1 MDIEASLERLQKLRE
16 WQIEQHE
23 RLLKQQQM
31 QIEVLSHEHEDR
43 ICKALSLT
51 ICDLNDITENTEN
64 MHAMHEIETNT
75 TKSIFNKASG
85 FQCRANN
92 SDNVFDMM
100 DEEVLTDANALYETC
115 KNKETKDSDHTS
127 ATADKNRNSVK
138 RYNSGILSQE
148 KELSSNL
155 LIEGIKPLSLDNVVS
170 NRCIS
175 IDDIPLP
182 SPKKDFQTLL
192 EEKLKRESEVMSNV
206 HINVKTKP
214 KKPFLKKGEGLS
226 RFKISKNSK
235 QPTTMRKHNMS
246 LSSKQDIDKSDKS
259 RKSIIH
265 KDVVSKSSNN
275 SVISGKQQLNLKT
288 VPLPRNKIF
297 SKSEYITPNKQTTY
311 NAVSNRSK
319 YLQEMNMSD
328 SDSKTE
334 KELEEVRIFELLEEK
349 AENSSFCSTSS
360 TVLAFLQQSTPFK
373 IKKTLNCAG
382 GEGSVVASTRQQNDE
397 RISDTIERESISQRS
412 TDIENLKSRIQHQSE
427 HFGIHKRS
435 RISAATID
443 SYSDNVTVNDTQ
455 KEIQKYST
463 IANQVSQNNK
473 VHTDYLKNH
482 LKNDI
487 AIIAALSSNSDKEED
502 IPKGNNVAHDGE
514 ADANHRVRFSEYNE
528 YRTIDLSDTAD
539 KSPLRDR
546 LEQQDWNDHSI
557 DSSELSDVEEN
568 LSLNDKK
575 QMSSLKVTN
584 DEKTIVSRRSF
595 LQENITKAVNIPE
608 EENAPNCENESPG
621 EDIYDDNECMIME
634 EIQTSDE
641 EREQSVLSSSSSS
654 SSLLS
659 DVHRELNTHKR
670 KEYILRSEPEKIT
683 VEKIAK
689 IRSNAEE
696 IDFYHPSEDR
706 TNRTNGFESEL
717 LKSRLLELQKEIDIF
732 RKESAALL
740 LQRRNLQEDQM
751 ILRKEY
757 AEKERNFE
765 ENRRRIENR
774 LEEEKKRLAREK
786 IAMEN
791 RIRDAQEKA
800 RQNKMERQKAQ
811 TLQEQLEKLR
821 DELNIRE
828 SRWHAA
834 ESRYRSEL
842 RVLRVEISKL
852 KEEIATLQNIKR
864 TNVRNIKKN
873 TSGQMITKAINQIN
887 KRIIKVP
894 SKELPAKISQVLVDT
909 LSDASVHDDDDND
922 EDKDRSKSMEL
933 IVKTI
938 NANDDFEQIEDISVN
953 NNKVESKAGIGSQP
967 KCNKIFANES
977 MAKKKQ
983 YLYENLLKDAT
994 SDFLE
999 DQNLIHIKQDINES
1013 TGTQLR
1019 NARNDGTSEKTNDKS
1034 HNKSHHK
1041 STNQDL
1047 EWQQACAVSNAD
1059 TLFHRSCEVN
1069 QNLLDKDDIKVQNRM
1084 SLLEKRLN
1092 PTLCPSS
1099 LRTSGASTKDI
1110 GKQIQYSDGH
1120 AEYWYL
1126 NGNVKKVFPDR
1137 GITKMIYYNG
1147 DVRET
1152 DKDGKVKYFYATT
1165 RTWHTTTP
1173 DGLEILEFPDGQ
1185 VEKRASDG
1193 TVEVSF
1199 PDGAI
1204 RIVQA
1209 DGTEKWSLPDGTVAQ
1224 TFING
1229 DKILTLPNGQREIHT
1244 KEHKRREYPDGTVK
1258 LVYADGTQETRYSSG
1273 RKRLKDKDGNL
1284 LMDSYDG

>member
-23 RLLKQQQM
+23 KLLKQQQM

-43 ICKALSLT
+43 ISKALSLT
-51 ICDLNDITENTEN
+51 ICDLNDINENTEN
-64 MHAMHEIETNT
+64 VHAMHEIEINT
-75 TKSIFNKASG
+75 EPLFDKASV
-85 FQCRANN
+85 FQSSMNN

-100 DEEVLTDANALYETC
+100 DEEVLTDANALYETY
-115 KNKETKDSDHTS
+115 KDKEIKDSNHIS
-127 ATADKNRNSVK
+127 ATADANRNSVK

-148 KELSSNL
+148 KELSNDL

-192 EEKLKRESEVMSNV
+192 EEKLKKESEAMSNER
-206 HINVKTKP
+206 IDVKTKS

-226 RFKISKNSK
+226 RFKITKNSK
-235 QPTTMRKHNMS
+235 QPTTMRKHSTS
-246 LSSKQDIDKSDKS
+246 LSSKQCVDKSDKS
-259 RKSIIH
+259 RKSTIH
-265 KDVVSKSSNN
+265 KDVASKSSNN
-275 SVISGKQQLNLKT
+275 FVISEKRQLNLKT

-297 SKSEYITPNKQTTY
+297 NKSEHITPNKETAY
-311 NAVSNRSK
+311 NAASNRSK

-334 KELEEVRIFELLEEK
+334 RELEEVRIFELLEEK

-373 IKKTLNCAG
+373 IKKRLNCAG
-382 GEGSVVASTRQQNDE
+382 SEGGVVASTKQQNDE
-397 RISDTIERESISQRS
+397 RTDDTIERESQRS
-412 TDIENLKSRIQHQSE
+412 ADKQVANLKPRIQHQFE
-427 HFGIHKRS
+427 HFDIHKRS
-435 RISAATID
+435 HISTATID
-443 SYSDNVTVNDTQ
+443 SYSDTVTVNDMQ
-455 KEIQKYST
+455 EEIQKHST

-473 VHTDYLKNH
+473 VHIDYLKNR
-482 LKNDI
+482 DV
-487 AIIAALSSNSDKEED
+487 AIIATLSDSDEEGD
-502 IPKGNNVAHDGE
+502 ISEENNVARNSE
-514 ADANHRVRFSEYNE
+514 TDANHRVRFSEYNE

-539 KSPLRDR
+539 KSPLREH

-557 DSSELSDVEEN
+557 DSSELSDVGEEN
-568 LSLNDKK
+568 LPLNDEK
-575 QMSSLKVTN
+575 QMSSLKN
-584 DEKTIVSRRSF
+584 MSNEKLILSRRSF
-595 LQENITKAVNIPE
+595 LQENINIPE
-608 EENAPNCENESPG
+608 EENALNCENESPG
-621 EDIYDDNECMIME
+621 EDIYDDNECTIME
-634 EIQTSDE
+634 ETRTSDE
-641 EREQSVLSSSSSS
+641 EGEQSVLSSLSSS
-654 SSLLS
+654 SSLT
-659 DVHRELNTHKR
+659 DTHRDLNAHKR

-689 IRSNAEE
+689 IRSNSKE
-696 IDFYHPSEDR
+696 IDLYHQPEDR
-706 TNRTNGFESEL
+706 TNRNNGFESEL

-751 ILRKEY
+751 ILHKEY

-765 ENRRRIENR
+765 ENRRRVENR
-774 LEEEKKRLAREK
+774 LEEEKKKLSRER

-800 RQNKMERQKAQ
+800 KQNKMERHKAQ

-821 DELNIRE
+821 DELNIKE

-834 ESRYRSEL
+834 ESRYKSEL

-852 KEEIATLQNIKR
+852 KEEIATLENIKR
-864 TNVRNIKKN
+864 TNIRNIRKSTN
-873 TSGQMITKAINQIN
+873 GQMITKAINQIN
-887 KRIIKVP
+887 KRVKVP
-894 SKELPAKISQVLVDT
+894 SKELPAKITQVLSDT
-909 LSDASVHDDDDND
+909 SSDASVHDDND
-922 EDKDRSKSMEL
+922 EDKDRSKSMES

-938 NANDDFEQIEDISVN
+938 NVNDDFEQIEDISVN
-953 NNKVESKAGIGSQP
+953 NNKVESKAGIDLQP
-967 KCNKIFANES
+967 KCNKTFANGNI
-977 MAKKKQ
+977 AKKKQ
-983 YLYENLLKDAT
+983 YLYENLLKEAT

-999 DQNLIHIKQDINES
+999 DQNPIHIKQNMNES
-1013 TGTQLR
+1013 TDTQLR
-1019 NARNDGTSEKTNDKS
+1019 NAKNDGTSGKTNDKS

-1041 STNQDL
+1041 STNEDL
-1047 EWQQACAVSNAD
+1047 ECTTACAMSNAD
-1059 TLFHRSCEVN
+1059 ISFYRSREVN
-1069 QNLLDKDDIKVQNRM
+1069 QNSSDKDDMRMQNRM
-1084 SLLEKRLN
+1084 LLPEKSLSS
-1092 PTLCPSS
+1092 TLCPSS
-1099 LRTSGASTKDI
+1099 LCHRASGTNTKDI

-1193 TVEVSF
+1193 TVEISF

-1273 RKRLKDKDGNL
+1273 RKRLKDKDACRHTVIW
-1284 LMDSYDG
+1284 SEER

>member
-23 RLLKQQQM
+23 KLLKQQQM

-43 ICKALSLT
+43 ISKALSLT
-51 ICDLNDITENTEN
+51 ICDLNDINENTEN
-64 MHAMHEIETNT
+64 VHAMHEIEINT
-75 TKSIFNKASG
+75 EPLFDKASV
-85 FQCRANN
+85 FQSSMNN

-100 DEEVLTDANALYETC
+100 DEEVLTDANALYETY
-115 KNKETKDSDHTS
+115 KDKEIKDSNHIS
-127 ATADKNRNSVK
+127 ATADANRNSVK

-148 KELSSNL
+148 KELSNDL

-192 EEKLKRESEVMSNV
+192 EEKLKKESEAMSNER
-206 HINVKTKP
+206 IDVKTKS

-226 RFKISKNSK
+226 RFKITKNSK
-235 QPTTMRKHNMS
+235 QPTTMRKHSTS
-246 LSSKQDIDKSDKS
+246 LSSKQCVDKSDKS
-259 RKSIIH
+259 RKSTIH
-265 KDVVSKSSNN
+265 KDVASKSSNN
-275 SVISGKQQLNLKT
+275 FVISEKRQLNLKT

-297 SKSEYITPNKQTTY
+297 NKSEHITPNKETAY
-311 NAVSNRSK
+311 NAASNRSK

-334 KELEEVRIFELLEEK
+334 RELEEVRIFELLEEK

-373 IKKTLNCAG
+373 IKKRLNCAG
-382 GEGSVVASTRQQNDE
+382 SEGGVVASTKQQNDE
-397 RISDTIERESISQRS
+397 RTDDTIERESQRS
-412 TDIENLKSRIQHQSE
+412 ADKQVANLKPRIQHQFE
-427 HFGIHKRS
+427 HFDIHKRS
-435 RISAATID
+435 HISTATID
-443 SYSDNVTVNDTQ
+443 SYSDTVTVNDMQ
-455 KEIQKYST
+455 EEIQKHST

-473 VHTDYLKNH
+473 VHIDYLKNR
-482 LKNDI
+482 DV
-487 AIIAALSSNSDKEED
+487 AIIATLSDSDEEGD
-502 IPKGNNVAHDGE
+502 ISEENNVARNSE
-514 ADANHRVRFSEYNE
+514 TDANHRVRFSEYNE

-539 KSPLRDR
+539 KSPLREH

-557 DSSELSDVEEN
+557 DSSELSDVGEEN
-568 LSLNDKK
+568 LPLNDEK
-575 QMSSLKVTN
+575 QMSSLKN
-584 DEKTIVSRRSF
+584 MSNEKLILSRRSF
-595 LQENITKAVNIPE
+595 LQENINIPE
-608 EENAPNCENESPG
+608 EENALNCENESPG
-621 EDIYDDNECMIME
+621 EDIYDDNECTIME
-634 EIQTSDE
+634 ETRTSDE
-641 EREQSVLSSSSSS
+641 EGEQSVLSSLSSS
-654 SSLLS
+654 SSLT
-659 DVHRELNTHKR
+659 DTHRDLNAHKR

-689 IRSNAEE
+689 IRSNSKE
-696 IDFYHPSEDR
+696 IDLYHQPEDR
-706 TNRTNGFESEL
+706 TNRNNGFESEL

-751 ILRKEY
+751 ILHKEY

-765 ENRRRIENR
+765 ENRRRVENR
-774 LEEEKKRLAREK
+774 LEEEKKKLSRER

-800 RQNKMERQKAQ
+800 KQNKMERHKAQ

-821 DELNIRE
+821 DELNIKE

-834 ESRYRSEL
+834 ESRYKSEL

-852 KEEIATLQNIKR
+852 KEEIATLENIKR
-864 TNVRNIKKN
+864 TNIRNIRKSTN
-873 TSGQMITKAINQIN
+873 GQMITKAINQIN
-887 KRIIKVP
+887 KRVKVP
-894 SKELPAKISQVLVDT
+894 SKELPAKITQVLSDT
-909 LSDASVHDDDDND
+909 SSDASVHDDND
-922 EDKDRSKSMEL
+922 EDKDRSKSMES

-938 NANDDFEQIEDISVN
+938 N
-953 NNKVESKAGIGSQP
+953 P
-967 KCNKIFANES
+967 KCNKTFANGNI
-977 MAKKKQ
+977 AKKKQ
-983 YLYENLLKDAT
+983 YLYENLLKEAT

-999 DQNLIHIKQDINES
+999 DQNPIHIKQNMNES
-1013 TGTQLR
+1013 TDTQLR
-1019 NARNDGTSEKTNDKS
+1019 NAKNDGTSGKTNDKS

-1041 STNQDL
+1041 STNEDL
-1047 EWQQACAVSNAD
+1047 ECTTACAMSNAD
-1059 TLFHRSCEVN
+1059 ISFYRSREVN
-1069 QNLLDKDDIKVQNRM
+1069 QNSSDKDDMRMQNRM
-1084 SLLEKRLN
+1084 LLPEKSLSS
-1092 PTLCPSS
+1092 TLCPSS
-1099 LRTSGASTKDI
+1099 LCHRASGTNTKDI

-1193 TVEVSF
+1193 TVEISF

-1273 RKRLKDKDGNL
+1273 RKRLKDKDACRHTVIW
-1284 LMDSYDG
+1284 SEER

>member
-51 ICDLNDITENTEN
+51 ICDLNDINENTEN
-64 MHAMHEIETNT
+64 VHAMHEIETNT
-75 TKSIFNKASG
+75 TEPIFDKVSV
-85 FQCRANN
+85 FQCSAKN
-92 SDNVFDMM
+92 SDNMFDMM

-115 KNKETKDSDHTS
+115 KNKETKDSDHIS

-138 RYNSGILSQE
+138 RFNSGILSQE
-148 KELSSNL
+148 KELSSDL
-155 LIEGIKPLSLDNVVS
+155 LIEGIKPLLLDNVVS

-192 EEKLKRESEVMSNV
+192 EEKLKRESEVMSNAR
-206 HINVKTKP
+206 INVKTKP

-235 QPTTMRKHNMS
+235 QPTTMRKHNTS
-246 LSSKQDIDKSDKS
+246 LSSKQDINKSDKS

-265 KDVVSKSSNN
+265 KDVVSKSPNN
-275 SVISGKQQLNLKT
+275 SVISEKRQLNLKT

-297 SKSEYITPNKQTTY
+297 NKSEYITPNKQTVY

-334 KELEEVRIFELLEEK
+334 RELEEVRIFELLEEK

-373 IKKTLNCAG
+373 IKKRLNCAG
-382 GEGSVVASTRQQNDE
+382 SEGGVVASTRQQNDE
-397 RISDTIERESISQRS
+397 RTSDTIERESISQRS
-412 TDIENLKSRIQHQSE
+412 TDIENLKPRIQHQFE

-435 RISAATID
+435 HISAATID
-443 SYSDNVTVNDTQ
+443 PYSDIVTVNDTQ
-455 KEIQKYST
+455 EEIQKHST

-473 VHTDYLKNH
+473 VHADYLKNH
-482 LKNDI
+482 DI
-487 AIIAALSSNSDKEED
+487 AIIAALSLNSDEEED
-502 IPKGNNVAHDGE
+502 ISKGNNVAHDGE

-539 KSPLRDR
+539 KSLLSDR

-557 DSSELSDVEEN
+557 DSSELSDIEEN
-568 LSLNDKK
+568 LPLNDKK
-575 QMSSLKVTN
+575 QMSSLKVTSN
-584 DEKTIVSRRSF
+584 EKTIVSRRSF
-595 LQENITKAVNIPE
+595 LQENITKAVNIPK

-621 EDIYDDNECMIME
+621 EDIYDDNECTIIE

-641 EREQSVLSSSSSS
+641 EREQSVLSSSS

-765 ENRRRIENR
+765 ENRRRVENR
-774 LEEEKKRLAREK
+774 LEEEKKRLARER

-800 RQNKMERQKAQ
+800 KQNKMERQNAQ

-821 DELNIRE
+821 DELNIKE

-864 TNVRNIKKN
+864 TNVRNIRRN
-873 TSGQMITKAINQIN
+873 TSGQMIIKAINQIN

-909 LSDASVHDDDDND
+909 SSDASAHDDDDND
-922 EDKDRSKSMEL
+922 EDKDRSKSMES

-938 NANDDFEQIEDISVN
+938 HANDDFEQIEDISVK
-953 NNKVESKAGIGSQP
+953 NNKVESKAGIGSQS

-977 MAKKKQ
+977 IAKKKQ

-999 DQNLIHIKQDINES
+999 DQNPVQIKQDMNES

-1019 NARNDGTSEKTNDKS
+1019 NAKNDGTSGKTNDKS

-1041 STNQDL
+1041 STYEDL

-1059 TLFHRSCEVN
+1059 TSFHRSREVN
-1069 QNLLDKDDIKVQNRM
+1069 QNSSDKDDIRMQNRM
-1084 SLLEKRLN
+1084 SLPEKSLN
-1092 PTLCPSS
+1092 STLGPSS

-1137 GITKMIYYNG
+1137 GVTKMIYYNG

-1185 VEKRASDG
+1185 VEKRAPDG

-1204 RIVQA
+1204 RIVQT

-1284 LMDSYDG
+1284 LMDSYDS